1 MNFKEIKLKLTD
13 QNFLILPAENLAVIL
28 SGTKV
33 IEDKDTLMSDHIRIL
48 KDDDGFYVQELTNK
62 NELSLRKMES
72 EADAEKF
79 VESRMETYEKMWDGC
94 GCKVNY
100 YE

>member
-1 MNFKEIKLKLTD
+1 MEFKEIKLKLMK
-13 QNFLILPAENLAVIL
+13 QNILLLPSDNLDVIL
-28 SGTKV
+28 SNTQV

-48 KDDDGFYVQELTNK
+48 KDDDDIFVQEITNK
-62 NELSLRKMES
+62 NELSIRKMES
-72 EADAEKF
+72 AEEAEKF
-79 VESRMETYEKMWDGC
+79 VEIRMETYEKMWDGC